1 MTTEAKGQL
10 VSRLATEVARRVGA
24 GDKAVVVGGETYT
37 LAAPLLRD
45 LAVEHDVSPE
55 EARAVLVDAEAAGLV
70 VTYHDHD
77 TDAPLLVRALLL

>member
-1 MTTEAKGQL
+1 MTTVAKGQL
-10 VSRLATEVARRVGA
+10 VSRLAQEVARRIEA

-45 LAVEHDVSPE
+45 LAVEHNVPLEDL
-55 EARAVLVDAEAAGLV
+55 RAVLVDAEAAGLV